1 MTKPEPNVTAKFK
14 DLRERAGLSLAALAK
29 AMGYRN
35 SSSIQRYENP
45 DLYTKEFLSSD
56 VAKKL
61 ARAVA
66 GRGIPPITEEEV
78 WSLTRPETLSTRPRL
93 VSSYDPDSSPEAE
106 ESTQGFTREHWTPSQ
121 QGAIPEI
128 DGKLGAGNGHSGEI
142 INIAL
147 KDETISGHKVVAE
160 WLFPPEYLH
169 NEVKVSPNGAI
180 IMEVVGDSMQPT
192 YMPGDRVIVDLH
204 QNTITS
210 DTVYAISDGFSEPQI
225 KRIQRVPFTNP
236 TEVRI
241 ISDNPSLETF
251 TVELSR
257 LTIIGRICGHLAR
270 K

>member
-1 MTKPEPNVTAKFK
+1 MTKTKLNVTARFK
-14 DLRERAGLSLAALAK
+14 ELRERAGLSLAALAK

-45 DLYTKEFLSSD
+45 DLYTKEFLSAD
-56 VAKKL
+56 IAKKL
-61 ARAVA
+61 AQAVV
-66 GRGIPPITEEEV
+66 GRGQPPITEEDV
-78 WSLTRPETLSTRPRL
+78 WSLARPETLSTRPRL
-93 VSSYDPDSSPEAE
+93 IASFDPDNSSETGETAL
-106 ESTQGFTREHWTPSQ
+106 GFTREHWKPSE

-128 DGKLGAGNGHSGEI
+128 DAKLGAGNGQNGEV
-142 INIAL
+142 INIPL
-147 KDETISGHKVVAE
+147 RDQSISGHKVIAE
-160 WLFPPEYLH
+160 WHFPPEYLH
-169 NEVKVSPNGAI
+169 NEVKVSSNGAI

-204 QNTITS
+204 QNTLTS
-210 DTVYAISDGFSEPQI
+210 DTVYAISDGFAEPQI
-225 KRIQRVPFTNP
+225 KRIQRIPFTDP

-241 ISDNPSLETF
+241 ISDNPALETF